1 VVARVRAMSR
11 TPAFRFAHAFYHRLS
26 EAKVLL
32 LAAALAYYAAFSLG
46 PLLLLLGGWLGVLL
60 RGSPE
65 MAQPFRQAL
74 TDLLGQ
80 IMPLTEDAGDLVQA
94 SIDLILTQ
102 LAQGAVLRTVL
113 SVLVLLWAS
122 SSFFAV
128 LQLAL
133 ELIFDVREQR
143 GFFRKRL
150 VALFLVLAVAIF
162 LIIEVLGTALGDAV
176 TQIWQVVQ
184 TWAESIDVMLPDA
197 ELPGGFRP
205 VRIAATLAVFA
216 LCFRYL
222 PRRHTD
228 WLSAVAGA
236 AFSAILLILMRLV
249 LTATFSIDRFNLVYG
264 VITSVVV
271 LLLWLYLAMIG
282 FLLGAVLAAEIA
294 SMRRRR
300 HQDEDLTVPADP
312 G

>member
-1 VVARVRAMSR
+1 MIARVRAVSR
-11 TPAFRFAHAFYHRLS
+11 TPAFKFANAFYIRLS
-26 EAKVLL
+26 EAKVML

-80 IMPLTEDAGDLVQA
+80 IMPLSEDAGDLVQT

-102 LAQGAVLRTVL
+102 LGEGAVLRTAL
-113 SVLVLLWAS
+113 SVVVLLWAS

-128 LQLAL
+128 LQAAL
-133 ELIFDVREQR
+133 EMIFDVREQR
-143 GFFRKRL
+143 GFLRKRL
-150 VALFLVLAVAIF
+150 VALLLVLAVAIF
-162 LIIEVLGTALGDAV
+162 LIIEVLGAALGDAV
-176 TQIWQVVQ
+176 SQVWLVIQ
-184 TWAESIDVMLPDA
+184 TWAEGIDVMLPDV

-205 VRIAATLAVFA
+205 LRIAATLVVFV

-228 WLSAVAGA
+228 WISAVAGA
-236 AFSAILLILMRLV
+236 AFSAVVLVLMRLV

-294 SMRRRR
+294 SVRRRR
-300 HQDEDLTVPADP
+300 RQDQDLTVPADP

>member
-1 VVARVRAMSR
+1 MIARVRAMSR
-11 TPAFRFAHAFYHRLS
+11 TPAFRFANAFYDRLS

-80 IMPLTEDAGDLVQA
+80 IMPLTEDAGDLVQT

-102 LAQGAVLRTVL
+102 LGEGAVVRTAL

-128 LQLAL
+128 LQAAL
-133 ELIFDVREQR
+133 EMIFDVREQR

-150 VALFLVLAVAIF
+150 VALLLVLAVAIF
-162 LIIEVLGTALGDAV
+162 LIIEVLGAALGDAV
-176 TQIWQVVQ
+176 TQVWQVVQ

-205 VRIAATLAVFA
+205 LRIAATLAVFA

-236 AFSAILLILMRLV
+236 AFSAVLLILMRLV

-294 SMRRRR
+294 SVRRRR
-300 HQDEDLTVPADP
+300 SQPEGLTVPADP